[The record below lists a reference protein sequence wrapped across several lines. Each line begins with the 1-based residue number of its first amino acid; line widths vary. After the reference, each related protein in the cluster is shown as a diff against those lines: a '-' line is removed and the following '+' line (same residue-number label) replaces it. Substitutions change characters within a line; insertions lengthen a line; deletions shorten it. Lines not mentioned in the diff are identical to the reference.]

1 MSKKLEEA
9 RQFHEPLQEL
19 LANILTAAEKA
30 KSQSASRHTAY
41 SREIILEARKTAA
54 EDAEVRLR
62 HRTSGQV
69 AILDPDGAFPAGIDA
84 GRLIT
89 AINRLNSRFTAK
101 QGWEVMRRRRAAE
114 RLQGL
119 PTVRRP
125 KK

>member
-54 EDAEVRLR
+54 EDSAIGQAAKWPSSIQMALSRLVL
-62 HRTSGQV
+62 T
-69 AILDPDGAFPAGIDA
+69 PDASSLPSIVSTAASPPNKAG
-84 GRLIT
+84 
-89 AINRLNSRFTAK
+89 K
-101 QGWEVMRRRRAAE
+101 
-114 RLQGL
+114 
-119 PTVRRP
+119 
-125 KK
+125 